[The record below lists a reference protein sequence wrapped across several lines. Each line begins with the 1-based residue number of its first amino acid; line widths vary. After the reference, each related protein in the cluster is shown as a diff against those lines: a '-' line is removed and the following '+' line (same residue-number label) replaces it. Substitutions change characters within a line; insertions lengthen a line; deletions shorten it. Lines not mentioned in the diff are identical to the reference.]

1 MKMKKKTDL
10 RVIKTKKLLYDSLL
24 ELMKDK
30 PFEEIKVSDICDR
43 ALINRSTFY
52 AHYSDKYELFSSYI
66 ESLKEALSKELEKNT
81 NITNSREYYLEMLS
95 LFFNHVLEQR
105 EAYLAIGKQNRNS
118 IVMDMIYNA
127 FSEEIAKRIENEEII
142 SKNKIP
148 GKFVATFYLGAI
160 FSVGMEWVTN
170 KDKYTKEDLLKYLRI
185 LIPDDLN

>member
-1 MKMKKKTDL
+1 MKKKTDL

>member
-1 MKMKKKTDL
+1 MKEKTDL
-10 RVIKTKKLLYDSLL
+10 RVIKTKRLLMTSLL
-24 ELMKDK
+24 ELMKEET
-30 PFEEIKVSDICDR
+30 FEDIKVSDICDK

-66 ESLKEALSKELEKNT
+66 DNLKTALSKELEKNT
-81 NITNSREYYLEMLS
+81 NITNTKEYYLEMLS

-105 EAYLAIGKQNRNS
+105 EAYLAIGRQNRNS

-127 FSEEIAKRIENEEII
+127 FSEEIAKRIEKEEVM

-160 FSVGMEWVTN
+160 FSVGMEWISN
-170 KDKYTKEDLLKYLRI
+170 KDKYTKEDLLKYLKV
-185 LIPDDLN
+185 LIPDELD